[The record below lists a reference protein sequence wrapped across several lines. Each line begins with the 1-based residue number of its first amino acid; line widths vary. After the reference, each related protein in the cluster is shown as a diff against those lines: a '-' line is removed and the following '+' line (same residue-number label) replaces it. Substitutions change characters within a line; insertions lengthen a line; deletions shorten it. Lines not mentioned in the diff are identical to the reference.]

1 MKTILRP
8 LALATELGV
17 TMGLM
22 TVAAILVGLFLGSW
36 LDRQLGTRPI
46 ATLLFILM
54 GVLIGTLGMI
64 NLALS
69 ATRELN
75 AAAVQQVAA
84 RRAFRWNDLGRALV
98 LVLKLGLVTLVPIA
112 VSLWLGP
119 RLDRTL
125 ETQPAFTI
133 VLLVLSVIG
142 SLLGVVVISR
152 RAIRLA
158 RHDS

>member
-22 TVAAILVGLFLGSW
+22 TVAAIVVGLFLGSW

-46 ATLLFILM
+46 ATLLFILI
-54 GVLIGTLGMI
+54 GVLVGTLGMI

-75 AAAVQQVAA
+75 AAAARQVAPRA
-84 RRAFRWNDLGRALV
+84 AFRANDLGRALV
-98 LVLKLGLVTLVPIA
+98 LVLVLGLVTLVP
-112 VSLWLGP
+112 VGLGLWLGLL
-119 RLDRTL
+119 LDRAL
-125 ETQPAFTI
+125 GSRPVFTI
-133 VLLVLSVIG
+133 LLVLVSVIG
-142 SLLGVVVISR
+142 SLLGVIILSRHAAR
-152 RAIRLA
+152 RAR
-158 RHDS
+158 RDS